1 MIKFITS
8 LKYRICL
15 SVLLCLFS
23 SNVYA
28 QEILDRLYEEELG
41 LYKKEEIKAKEPQVI
56 KPQDIRDGNV
66 NVDQFEQIIDPVIP
80 EQPKAQ
86 DPNLVNRLEGNMSK
100 ILLKRR
106 KLKSLMYS
114 FEEEAAINAALDSL
128 RSGALFL
135 PEDDS
140 GDEIAFEEEVIDNRK
155 SYIYLASI
163 LYYGEGNWALWIN
176 GEKFTSDSNSPE
188 NEIYVQSVTT
198 DEISVLWTISASKW
212 RILLGRKADDQESK
226 INANNQVEAEFRL
239 RPNQT
244 YLLREDQVVEG
255 KGE

>member
-1 MIKFITS
+1 
-8 LKYRICL
+8 
-15 SVLLCLFS
+15 LFS

-41 LYKKEEIKAKEPQVI
+41 LYKTEETKTTKSQAINAQNI
-56 KPQDIRDGNV
+56 SDGNG
-66 NVDQFEQIIDPVIP
+66 QFDEPNASG
-80 EQPKAQ
+80 KTTATTS
-86 DPNLVNRLEGNMSK
+86 NLVNRLEGNMSK

-114 FEEEAAINAALDSL
+114 FEEESAINAALDSL

-135 PEDDS
+135 PEDDL
-140 GDEIAFEEEVIDNRK
+140 GEDIAFEEEVIDNRK

-163 LYYGEGNWALWIN
+163 LYYGQGNWALWIN

-188 NEIYVQSVTT
+188 NEIYVQSVTN

-212 RILLGRKADDQESK
+212 RILLGRKADEQESK

-244 YLLREDQVVEG
+244 YLLREDKVVEG
-255 KGE
+255 KGD